1 MAAVDTAIRVTAGT
15 TVVALAVIA
24 ASISYSHMHELA
36 SHHGEAGWRGHAF
49 PLSVDGIEIVSSL
62 VLLAHQRAGT
72 RAGWLPWVAL
82 IAGTTASLA
91 ANVAV
96 GAVDLVGRAVA
107 GWPAVALLVAI
118 KLISGLLD
126 GGTSD
131 APVPGVR
138 AAGRDQGR
146 RPAVP
151 AQSPAPVPRAGAGT
165 GAVPAGPRP
174 DAPGDQQLLAAARS
188 VQRDLHKA
196 GRSVTRR
203 SLAEGLRSR
212 GHRIRN
218 DRLGPL
224 LQSLGGGAASPSDPP
239 TRSANRPAHNAGAS
253 AD

>member
-1 MAAVDTAIRVTAGT
+1 MAAVDTAIRVAAGT

-62 VLLAHQRAGT
+62 VLLAHQRART

-82 IAGTTASLA
+82 IAGTAASLA

-118 KLISGLLD
+118 KLISGLLTGETA
-126 GGTSD
+126 GG
-131 APVPGVR
+131 PVHALR
-138 AAGRDQGR
+138 ATGRGAGRS
-146 RPAVP
+146 PTVP
-151 AQSPAPVPRAGAGT
+151 AQTS
-165 GAVPAGPRP
+165 
-174 DAPGDQQLLAAARS
+174 APGPSVRSGTSVVPPGSRRDASGDHLLLAAARS
-188 VQRDLHKA
+188 VERDLRSA
-196 GRSVTRR
+196 GRGVTRR

-212 GHRIRN
+212 GYRIRN

-224 LQSLGGGAASPSDPP
+224 LQALGPVPSAVRIRQD
-239 TRSANRPAHNAGAS
+239 TGNSR
-253 AD
+253 D